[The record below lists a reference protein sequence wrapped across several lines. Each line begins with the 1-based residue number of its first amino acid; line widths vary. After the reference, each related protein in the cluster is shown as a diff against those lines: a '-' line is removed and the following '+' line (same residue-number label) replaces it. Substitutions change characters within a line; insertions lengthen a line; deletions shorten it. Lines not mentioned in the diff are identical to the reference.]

1 VEEVSAPYM
10 NSVQTVLNKLF
21 REVPVMQKFV
31 FIPEST
37 EQPDLDSKEYFA
49 FRVQFQKAILLSL
62 LEQKKI
68 TMAQYEVCLKKV
80 DC

>member
-1 VEEVSAPYM
+1 
-10 NSVQTVLNKLF
+10 
-21 REVPVMQKFV
+21 MQKFV